1 VSRAWPATPA
11 ASPAIRAAPRLAP
24 SAKRLLWRSV
34 YEVLSAGRDDLGPT
48 LLNYGYAPLDAA
60 TPQPLCDGTP
70 SDGLGLQL
78 YAAVAGAVELSGKD
92 VLEVGCGRGGGTAFV
107 FERFAPR
114 SMTGLDLARRAIA
127 RCRARYARPGLRFVA
142 GNAERLPFADGTF
155 DAVLSVESTHCY
167 PDPPSFFREVDR
179 VLRPGG
185 VLLLA
190 DLRSSAPTSEGVF
203 AREDV
208 HQLRRQL
215 SDAGFHALEQEDI
228 TANVTR
234 ALELDTPA
242 RKARIER
249 RVPKRLRPLV
259 LGFAAVEGSPVYE
272 AFATHELTY
281 LRFVLEK
288 APAAH
293 TTPAA
298 DAAGQPQ
305 SRVVVR

>member
-1 VSRAWPATPA
+1 V
-11 ASPAIRAAPRLAP
+11 SPARPALSTASGALRAAPRLAP

-34 YEVLSAGRDDLGPT
+34 YEVLSAGRGDLGPT
-48 LLNYGYAPLDAA
+48 LLNYGYAPLDA
-60 TPQPLCDGTP
+60 TGPQPSCDETQ

-78 YAAVAGAVELSGKD
+78 YAAVAGAAELSGKD

-127 RCRARYARPGLRFVA
+127 RCRARYARPGLQFVA
-142 GNAERLPFADGTF
+142 GNAESLPFADGTF
-155 DAVLSVESTHCY
+155 DAVLSIESTHCY
-167 PDPPSFFREVDR
+167 PDPPSFFREVYR

-185 VLLLA
+185 FLLLA

-208 HQLRRQL
+208 EQLRRQL

-249 RVPKRLRPLV
+249 RVAKPLRPLV
-259 LGFAAVEGSPVYE
+259 LGFAAVEGSPVHR
-272 AFATHELTY
+272 AFAAHELRY
-281 LRFVLEK
+281 LRFALLK
-288 APAAH
+288 
-293 TTPAA
+293 TPAA
-298 DAAGQPQ
+298 DTSEQLRSQ
-305 SRVVVR
+305 IVVS

>member
-1 VSRAWPATPA
+1 MSRARPVTPA
-11 ASPAIRAAPRLAP
+11 AGVAVRSAPRLAP

-34 YEVLSAGRDDLGPT
+34 YEVLSAGRGDLGPT
-48 LLNYGYAPLDAA
+48 LLNYGYAPLEA
-60 TPQPLCDGTP
+60 TAPQPPCDGRE

-78 YAAVAGAVELSGKD
+78 YAAVAGAADLSGKD
-92 VLEVGCGRGGGTAFV
+92 VLEVGCGRGGGTAFL

-127 RCRARYARPGLRFVA
+127 RCRARFARPGLRFGA

-155 DAVLSVESTHCY
+155 DALLSVESTHCY
-167 PDPPSFFREVDR
+167 PDPPSFFGEVDR

-208 HQLRRQL
+208 QQLRRQL

-242 RKARIER
+242 RKARSER
-249 RVPKRLRPLV
+249 RVPKPLRPLV
-259 LGFAAVEGSPVYE
+259 LGFAAVEGSPVYR
-272 AFATHELTY
+272 AFAARELTY
-281 LRFVLEK
+281 MRFALEK
-288 APAAH
+288 AP
-293 TTPAA
+293 TA
-298 DAAGQPQ
+298 DAAEQPRSQ
-305 SRVVVR
+305 IVVR